1 MKITITPSR
10 IHGEA
15 AVPGSKSHTIRG
27 LFIAAAADGESV
39 LRKPLFSEDTK
50 ACIAVCRAF
59 GARIE
64 ENTEYLRVF
73 GIGKRFH
80 HALDGA
86 DVLNSGTT
94 LFFAAAFASLI
105 GRPFRLTGDS
115 SVCAR
120 SAAGLLNALKTLGV
134 EIKCET
140 KEGYAPFTVCGPI
153 HSGKVKID
161 CPTSQYL
168 SALLLALPLADG
180 NFEIKTGI
188 LKEKPYVDMTK
199 RWMNEQIISFQ
210 SDENYTDVFIPGGQI
225 YRPFDRTIPAD
236 FSSAC
241 FFLCAAAVTRSRLTL
256 TGLDMTDA
264 QGDKAVVFLLEK
276 AGCRIELQGD
286 RLTIEGGRLKAF
298 SADMNDIPDALPIL
312 AVTACFADGKTRLF
326 NAAHTRQKETDR
338 IRCMTEEL
346 TKLGADIT
354 ELPDGMVIRGTGLRG
369 GCVCSRGDHR
379 IAMALAVAGLAADA
393 PVTVE
398 GAEAAAVTFP
408 AFFETLAAVSEKPQ
422 PESVKL
428 KR

>member
-27 LFIAAAADGESV
+27 LFIAAAAGGESV
-39 LRKPLFSEDTK
+39 LRRPLFSEDTK
-50 ACIAVCRAF
+50 ACVAVCRAF

-64 ENTEYLRVF
+64 ENADSLRVF
-73 GIGKRFH
+73 GVGKRFDR
-80 HALDGA
+80 AADGA

-115 SVCAR
+115 SVCGR

-134 EIKCET
+134 EVKYET

-153 HSGKVKID
+153 RSGKVKID

-199 RWMNEQIISFQ
+199 RWLEDQFVSFQ
-210 SDENYTDVFIPGGQI
+210 TDENYTGVFIPGGQI
-225 YRPFDRTIPAD
+225 YRPFDRAVPAD

-298 SADMNDIPDALPIL
+298 SADMSDIPDALPIL
-312 AVTACFADGKTRLF
+312 AVTACFADGETRLF

-408 AFFETLAAVSEKPQ
+408 AFFETLAAVCETPPAASG
-422 PESVKL
+422 
-428 KR
+428 

>member
-1 MKITITPSR
+1 MKIMITPSR
-10 IHGEA
+10 IRGEA

-39 LRKPLFSEDTK
+39 LRRPLFSEDTK
-50 ACIAVCRAF
+50 ACVAVCRAF

-64 ENTEYLRVF
+64 ENADSLRVS
-73 GIGKRFH
+73 GVGKRFDR
-80 HALDGA
+80 AADGA

-140 KEGYAPFTVCGPI
+140 KEGYAPFT
-153 HSGKVKID
+153 VKID

-312 AVTACFADGKTRLF
+312 AVTACFADGETRLF

-422 PESVKL
+422 PEAVKL

>member
-10 IHGEA
+10 IRGEA

-27 LFIAAAADGESV
+27 LFIAAAAGGESV
-39 LRKPLFSEDTK
+39 LRRPLFSEDTK
-50 ACIAVCRAF
+50 ACVAVCRAF

-64 ENTEYLRVF
+64 ENADSLRVF
-73 GIGKRFH
+73 GVGKRFDR
-80 HALDGA
+80 AADGA

-199 RWMNEQIISFQ
+199 RWLEDQFVSFQ
-210 SDENYTDVFIPGGQI
+210 TDENYTGVFIPGGQI
-225 YRPFDRTIPAD
+225 YRPFDRAVPAD

-298 SADMNDIPDALPIL
+298 SADMSDIPDALPIL
-312 AVTACFADGKTRLF
+312 AVTACFADGETRLF

-408 AFFETLAAVSEKPQ
+408 AFFETLAAVCETPPAASG
-422 PESVKL
+422 
-428 KR
+428 

>member
-27 LFIAAAADGESV
+27 LFIAAAAGGESV
-39 LRKPLFSEDTK
+39 LRRPLFSEDTK
-50 ACIAVCRAF
+50 ACVAVCRAF

-64 ENTEYLRVF
+64 ENADSLRVF
-73 GIGKRFH
+73 GVGKRFGR
-80 HALDGA
+80 AADGA

-105 GRPFRLTGDS
+105 GWPFRLTGDS

-276 AGCRIELQGD
+276 AGCRIEMQGD

-312 AVTACFADGKTRLF
+312 AVTACFADGETRLF

-354 ELPDGMVIRGTGLRG
+354 ELPDGMAIRGTGLRG

-408 AFFETLAAVSEKPQ
+408 AFFETLAAVCETPPAASG
-422 PESVKL
+422 
-428 KR
+428 

>member
-10 IHGEA
+10 IRGEA

-27 LFIAAAADGESV
+27 LFIAAAAGGESV
-39 LRKPLFSEDTK
+39 LRRPLFSEDTK
-50 ACIAVCRAF
+50 ACVAVCRAF

-64 ENTEYLRVF
+64 ENADSLRVF
-73 GIGKRFH
+73 GVGKRFDR
-80 HALDGA
+80 AADGA

-115 SVCAR
+115 SVCGR

-225 YRPFDRTIPAD
+225 YRPFDRAVPAD

-286 RLTIEGGRLKAF
+286 RLTIEGSRLKAF

-312 AVTACFADGKTRLF
+312 AVTACFADGETRLF

-408 AFFETLAAVSEKPQ
+408 AFFETLATVCETPPAASG
-422 PESVKL
+422 
-428 KR
+428 

>member
-10 IHGEA
+10 IRGEA

-27 LFIAAAADGESV
+27 LFIAAAAGGESV
-39 LRKPLFSEDTK
+39 LRRPLFSEDTK
-50 ACIAVCRAF
+50 ACVAVCRAF

-64 ENTEYLRVF
+64 ENADSLRVF
-73 GIGKRFH
+73 GVGKRFDR
-80 HALDGA
+80 AADGA

-115 SVCAR
+115 SVCGR

-134 EIKCET
+134 EVKYET

-153 HSGKVKID
+153 RSGKVKID

-199 RWMNEQIISFQ
+199 RWLEDQFVSFQ
-210 SDENYTDVFIPGGQI
+210 TDENYTGVFIPGGQI
-225 YRPFDRTIPAD
+225 YRPFDRAVPAD

-298 SADMNDIPDALPIL
+298 SADMSDIPDALPIL
-312 AVTACFADGKTRLF
+312 AVTACFADGETRLF

-408 AFFETLAAVSEKPQ
+408 AFFETLAAVCETPPAASG
-422 PESVKL
+422 
-428 KR
+428 

>member
-1 MKITITPSR
+1 MYKGNGAGKDRDVLQRKPFSR
-10 IHGEA
+10 RRQLRARRKRLLGSMSLHTRYATDDTLQEA
-15 AVPGSKSHTIRG
+15 AGDFGIVAPLILIQFVDEATGDLR
-27 LFIAAAADGESV
+27 LSV
-39 LRKPLFSEDTK
+39 L
-50 ACIAVCRAF
+50 
-59 GARIE
+59 
-64 ENTEYLRVF
+64 TEKQRVVRHGF
-73 GIGKRFH
+73 DICLHRFH
-80 HALDGA
+80 QVKDALY
-86 DVLNSGTT
+86 
-94 LFFAAAFASLI
+94 
-105 GRPFRLTGDS
+105 PFRLTGDS
-115 SVCAR
+115 SVCGR

-312 AVTACFADGKTRLF
+312 AVTACFADGETRLF

-379 IAMALAVAGLAADA
+379 IAMAMAVAGLAADA

-408 AFFETLAAVSEKPQ
+408 AFFETLAAVCETPPAASG
-422 PESVKL
+422 
-428 KR
+428 

>member
-115 SVCAR
+115 SVCGR

-134 EIKCET
+134 EVKYET

-153 HSGKVKID
+153 RSGKVKID

-298 SADMNDIPDALPIL
+298 SADMSDIPDALPVL
-312 AVTACFADGKTRLF
+312 AVTACFAAGETRLF

-346 TKLGADIT
+346 RKLGADIS
-354 ELPDGMVIRGTGLRG
+354 ELPDGMAIRGTGLRG

-379 IAMALAVAGLAADA
+379 IAMAMAVAGLAADA

-408 AFFETLAAVSEKPQ
+408 AFFETLAAVCETSPAG
-422 PESVKL
+422 SG
-428 KR
+428 

>member
-1 MKITITPSR
+1 M
-10 IHGEA
+10 
-15 AVPGSKSHTIRG
+15 
-27 LFIAAAADGESV
+27 
-39 LRKPLFSEDTK
+39 
-50 ACIAVCRAF
+50 
-59 GARIE
+59 
-64 ENTEYLRVF
+64 
-73 GIGKRFH
+73 
-80 HALDGA
+80 
-86 DVLNSGTT
+86 
-94 LFFAAAFASLI
+94 I

-298 SADMNDIPDALPIL
+298 SADMSDIPDALPVL
-312 AVTACFADGKTRLF
+312 AVTACFAAGETRLF

-346 TKLGADIT
+346 RKLGADIT

-408 AFFETLAAVSEKPQ
+408 AFFETLAAVCETPPAASG
-422 PESVKL
+422 
-428 KR
+428 

>member
-50 ACIAVCRAF
+50 ACVAVCRAF

-64 ENTEYLRVF
+64 ENADSLRVF
-73 GIGKRFH
+73 GVGKRFGR
-80 HALDGA
+80 AADGA

-105 GRPFRLTGDS
+105 GWPFRLTGDS
-115 SVCAR
+115 SVCGR
-120 SAAGLLNALKTLGV
+120 SATGLLNALKTLGV
-134 EIKCET
+134 EVKYET

-276 AGCRIELQGD
+276 AGCRIEMQGD

-312 AVTACFADGKTRLF
+312 AVTACFADGETRLF

-354 ELPDGMVIRGTGLRG
+354 ELPDGMAIRGTGLRG

-408 AFFETLAAVSEKPQ
+408 AFFETLAAVCETPPAASG
-422 PESVKL
+422 
-428 KR
+428 